1 MGTVAGNDGIG
12 ISPAWTRQ
20 APTLRRYLPRVL
32 DTSMGWRRLWRTVG
46 EDMAGGSAHHALGHA
61 AAEEPMKKT
70 GPPARRENDQ
80 VAPEPPGDPD
90 NLVGRISLAK
100 DCVGH
105 HAGLANPIANSAEC
119 SPGVLPPLIGEAD
132 QDTSSHFG
140 DCVRGRR
147 RKHMHEHQLCPIAGG
162 QACRPIQP
170 LIRQRGEIGRAQNAT
185 IFIGPALPARPYC
198 HGGDLPRM
206 LAGSCSASVPPPE
219 PTRILGGRGHRQ
231 CRVHQTV
238 PERLRHTTDSRGNAT
253 LGGIPQASAGPV
265 REIPPSASSGP

>member
-1 MGTVAGNDGIG
+1 
-12 ISPAWTRQ
+12 
-20 APTLRRYLPRVL
+20 
-32 DTSMGWRRLWRTVG
+32 
-46 EDMAGGSAHHALGHA
+46 
-61 AAEEPMKKT
+61 MKKT

-206 LAGSCSASVPPPE
+206 LAGSCSASVPPLNRPGFLGE
-219 PTRILGGRGHRQ
+219 EVTGSVVSIRRCRSGCDTLPTLVGMQPLGESHRRRQ
-231 CRVHQTV
+231 DRCVRFPHPPRRVPRSCCGCPRCR
-238 PERLRHTTDSRGNAT
+238 PSR
-253 LGGIPQASAGPV
+253 
-265 REIPPSASSGP
+265 SSGPRSARSARRTSPRPLARSRGGSSIRATPGA

>member
-1 MGTVAGNDGIG
+1 
-12 ISPAWTRQ
+12 
-20 APTLRRYLPRVL
+20 
-32 DTSMGWRRLWRTVG
+32 
-46 EDMAGGSAHHALGHA
+46 
-61 AAEEPMKKT
+61 MKKT
-70 GPPARRENDQ
+70 GRPRVARNDQ

-90 NLVGRISLAK
+90 QSGREDILAK

-105 HAGLANPIANSAEC
+105 HGRSGESDREFGRVFARRPPATDRRSGSGHFQPFRGLRTRTQAEAHARSTNSAR
-119 SPGVLPPLIGEAD
+119 SRAAGVPPDPA
-132 QDTSSHFG
+132 
-140 DCVRGRR
+140 
-147 RKHMHEHQLCPIAGG
+147 
-162 QACRPIQP
+162 